1 MENDV
6 SFCIFHYLYHSI
18 RAKKRHSRLKSPQ
31 KVRQKF
37 NAKIVQAAERV
48 CWQLARG
55 IYSKY
60 ASAANLLLNFTA
72 EWDMLCLK

>member
-37 NAKIVQAAERV
+37 NAKIVQAAERA
-48 CWQLARG
+48 C
-55 IYSKY
+55 
-60 ASAANLLLNFTA
+60 
-72 EWDMLCLK
+72 CL